1 MSKIVI
7 TMPAF
12 HAEGTL
18 EKTIAD
24 IPSGTADELI
34 LVDDASADGTV
45 QLARDLGLRV
55 YVHPRNRGY
64 GGNQKTCY
72 TRAIEHGADVVV
84 LLHPDYQY
92 DPTAVP
98 LLVAPILAG
107 KADMTF
113 GSRFAGLGDPRKGG
127 MPTYRYIGNRLTT
140 IIQNMILGSH
150 FTEFHSGM
158 RAYTRECLETIPF
171 MTYTDDFAF
180 DAQFLID
187 AVTYGLRVVEV
198 PIPTRYTKESSSISI
213 VRSLKYILSSVA
225 YTLRATLA
233 HGRRGQ
239 RRKRNA

>member
-12 HAEGTL
+12 QAEGTL

-24 IPSGTADELI
+24 IPSGVADELI

-72 TRAIEHGADVVV
+72 TKALEHGAEIVV

-92 DPTAVP
+92 DPKAVP

-107 KADMTF
+107 QADMTF

-127 MPTYRYIGNRLTT
+127 MPTYRFVGNRLTT
-140 IIQNMILGSH
+140 IIQNLILGSR

-158 RAYTRECLETIPF
+158 RAYTRACLETVPF
-171 MTYTDDFAF
+171 LDYTDDFAF

-187 AVTYGLRVVEV
+187 AVTSGLRVVEV

-213 VRSLKYILSSVA
+213 VRSLKYIAASIL
-225 YTLRATLA
+225 YTARATIRY
-233 HGRRGQ
+233 GRRGR
-239 RRKRNA
+239 RRKPRT